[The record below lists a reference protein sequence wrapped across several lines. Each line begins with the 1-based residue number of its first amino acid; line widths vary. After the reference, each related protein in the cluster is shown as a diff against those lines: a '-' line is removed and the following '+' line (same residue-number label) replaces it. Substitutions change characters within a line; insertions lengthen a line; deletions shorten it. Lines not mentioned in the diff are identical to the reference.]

1 VEHEDFFQN
10 FFKEGTVS
18 CGGLQASILH
28 DFLSPVAKVEVQIL
42 GLIGKIL
49 LMDNTSWTAMHSV
62 PNSFLIR
69 TLGSASLSADL
80 LELAIVSSG
89 WR

>member
-10 FFKEGTVS
+10 FLKEGTVS

-28 DFLSPVAKVEVQIL
+28 DFLSPVAKVEIQIL

-49 LMDNTSWTAMHSV
+49 
-62 PNSFLIR
+62 
-69 TLGSASLSADL
+69 
-80 LELAIVSSG
+80 SG
-89 WR
+89 P